1 MEAVVIYI
9 TAPNEVEAAKIA
21 KALVEEHLAGC
32 VNIIRDIR
40 SIYAWKGKIEDEK
53 EVLMIVKTRRKLFAS
68 LQARVLELHPYTI
81 PEIIATPII
90 DGAEEYI
97 KWLEDATQPD

>member
-40 SIYAWKGKIEDEK
+40 AIYALKGKIED
-53 EVLMIVKTRRKLFAS
+53 
-68 LQARVLELHPYTI
+68 
-81 PEIIATPII
+81 
-90 DGAEEYI
+90 
-97 KWLEDATQPD
+97 